1 MDKLERIGKQAR
13 YDDMIKPPSE
23 SAVAVGNRRPVYINY
38 TPEGRKKEP
47 CGSSH
52 GRTCQKKKEESNE

>member
-1 MDKLERIGKQAR
+1 VEKLERIGKQAR
-13 YDDMIKPPSE
+13 YDGMVKPPAA
-23 SAVAVGNRRPVYINY
+23 SAVAAGRRSPIYINY

-52 GRTCQKKKEESNE
+52 DRQEGKHE